1 MVMQLHYLYKDLDR
15 PLHLAGCG
23 AKLVRGSL
31 TTAPSL
37 IWQINHFRYESI
49 SVTICRLRA
58 VAQLVEQRS
67 PKPQVAGSSPV
78 CPASSATFVALKV
91 TPALTERREMSEELE
106 QQSEDLVEKSRANRA
121 QARGPIGRMIL
132 FLQQVLAEL
141 RKVNRP
147 TYAELRNYTG
157 VVLGFVVVVMA
168 IIFGLDFIFGQGVIW
183 LYTAFSPAK

>member
-1 MVMQLHYLYKDLDR
+1 MQLHYLFKNLDR

-78 CPASSATFVALKV
+78 CPASSVTLVILKE
-91 TPALTERREMSEELE
+91 THALTERREMSEELE

-121 QARGPIGRMIL
+121 QARGPIGRIIL

-157 VVLGFVVVVMA
+157 VVLAFVVVVMA

>member
-1 MVMQLHYLYKDLDR
+1 
-15 PLHLAGCG
+15 
-23 AKLVRGSL
+23 
-31 TTAPSL
+31 
-37 IWQINHFRYESI
+37 
-49 SVTICRLRA
+49 
-58 VAQLVEQRS
+58 
-67 PKPQVAGSSPV
+67 
-78 CPASSATFVALKV
+78 VALKE